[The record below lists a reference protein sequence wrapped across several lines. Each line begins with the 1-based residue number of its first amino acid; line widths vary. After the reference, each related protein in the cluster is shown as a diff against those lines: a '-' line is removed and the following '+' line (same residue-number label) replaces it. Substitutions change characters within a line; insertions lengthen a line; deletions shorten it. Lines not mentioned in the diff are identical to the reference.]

1 MRSIALDDFH
11 GSDSAVRRVCGSALE
26 MDKVDQACNF
36 LETVL
41 PCVGSSVSRE
51 HRPPFPQHS
60 SPIPTP
66 YHPTPSTWPL
76 LAVPDLRIQ
85 IAETP
90 PSGAAGVL
98 TAGPILCRLPP
109 AQFTL
114 HRRDPL
120 RRVLPR
126 QLLTLGIRLACLP
139 WGEVGFSG
147 SATSCLPRIV
157 YRRFDSLC

>member
-1 MRSIALDDFH
+1 RAP
-11 GSDSAVRRVCGSALE
+11 AP
-26 MDKVDQACNF
+26 
-36 LETVL
+36 L
-41 PCVGSSVSRE
+41 PTTHLLNSHSL
-51 HRPPFPQHS
+51 PPDPLL
-60 SPIPTP
+60 PG
-66 YHPTPSTWPL
+66 PL

-98 TAGPILCRLPP
+98 TAGPNLRRLLP
-109 AQFTL
+109 AQLTL

-139 WGEVGFSG
+139 WGEVRFSG

-157 YRRFDSLC
+157 YRRFDSLLIFTG